1 VTDTTPG
8 PVGDPAPTARR
19 MGAIAAGLT
28 AAGLDAR
35 VHDTR
40 GVLDVTATLCRPGK
54 DIEIIIDED
63 HYVQV
68 SYWNDPGATPAE
80 VVATISRVLAVIT
93 GPS

>member
-1 VTDTTPG
+1 
-8 PVGDPAPTARR
+8 

-35 VHDTR
+35 VYDTR
-40 GVLDVTATLCRPGK
+40 GVLDVTAALYRPGSK

-68 SYWNDPGATPAE
+68 SYWNDPAATPAE
-80 VVATISRVLAVIT
+80 VVAVISRVLAVIT
-93 GPS
+93 GPP